1 MALTTN
7 KFIIPDG
14 GVNQNI
20 QKMSSSNLGPLD
32 LWDFGIFDY
41 RDTLTA
47 TTPVALTG
55 GSPAILTNNSST
67 GTFKSLPDTAVTDL
81 WISATDKFDFSELN
95 IGDMVEI
102 RLDCDVTTTQ
112 VNQDYSIDLEL
123 AQATVPYTLPIIQ
136 SENVKTVG
144 SHSVVRWMGFY
155 MKDLNTING
164 GAQFIINSA
173 SNLTVRVYGWYIK
186 LTKKGR

>member
-1 MALTTN
+1 MALETN

-14 GVNQNI
+14 VVNQNI
-20 QKMSSSNLGPLD
+20 QKMKSSELGPAT

-47 TTPVALTG
+47 TNPIALTG
-55 GSPAILTNNSST
+55 GSPAVLTNNSST
-67 GTFKSLPDTAVTDL
+67 GTFKILPDTEVTDL
-81 WISATDKFDFSELN
+81 WISAIDKFDFSDLN

-102 RLDCDVTTTQ
+102 RLDCEVTTT
-112 VNQDYSIDLEL
+112 VTNQDYSIDLEM
-123 AQATVPYTLPIIQ
+123 AQTTTPYNIPFIH

-144 SHSVVRWMGFY
+144 THDVVRWLGFY
-155 MKDLNTING
+155 MRDLNTING
-164 GAQFIINSA
+164 QGQFIITSA
-173 SNLTVRVYGWYIK
+173 SNLTVKVHGWYMK

>member
-20 QKMSSSNLGPLD
+20 QKMTSSSLGPAQ

-102 RLDCDVTTTQ
+102 RLDCDVTTTA
-112 VNQDYSIDLEL
+112 SKPRL
-123 AQATVPYTLPIIQ
+123 
-136 SENVKTVG
+136 
-144 SHSVVRWMGFY
+144 
-155 MKDLNTING
+155 LNR
-164 GAQFIINSA
+164 S
-173 SNLTVRVYGWYIK
+173 
-186 LTKKGR
+186 